1 MNEGSITTGE
11 RIDLRAIGRWAAA
24 HVDGFREP
32 FTMVK
37 FAGGQSNPTYL
48 IEAASGSYV
57 LRRQPFGPLLPSAH
71 AVHREYQLIAALH
84 PLGFP
89 VPRPYGLCADRSVIG
104 AMFYIMEYV
113 PGRNFTDGAMKS
125 LSPADRR
132 AAYHA
137 MVDTL
142 AALHRL
148 DPKTVGLADFGRP
161 GNYFERQIS
170 RWVKQYRATATDTI
184 SEMEKLIA
192 WLPRSAPAQTQT
204 ALIHGDYRID
214 NLIFAPNRSEII
226 GVIDWELSTLGD
238 PLADFSYFALNWVG
252 PPIGKSKVVE
262 LDLVALAIPTL
273 EQIIERYCA
282 AIGWQSIP
290 DLDWYFAY
298 NFFRLACILQGIKR
312 RVIDG
317 NASSEEGAAIGE
329 RVPTFAQAAWQFA
342 LKARAA

>member
-1 MNEGSITTGE
+1 MNEGTIATGE
-11 RIDLRAIGRWAAA
+11 RMDVQAIGCWAEAN
-24 HVDGFREP
+24 VDGFRGP
-32 FTMVK
+32 FTMMK

-48 IEAASGSYV
+48 IEAASSSYI

-71 AVHREYQLIAALH
+71 AVDREYRLISTLH

-89 VPRPYGLCADRSVIG
+89 VPRPYGLCTDPSVIG

-113 PGRNFTDGAMKS
+113 LGRNFTEGAPSS
-125 LSPADRR
+125 LCPADRR
-132 AAYHA
+132 AAYYA

-142 AALHRL
+142 AALHRI
-148 DPKTVGLADFGRP
+148 DPQPVGLADFGRP

-170 RWVKQYRATATDTI
+170 RWTKQYRATATDTI
-184 SEMEKLIA
+184 NEMEQLIE
-192 WLPRSAPAQTQT
+192 WLPRRAPTQSGT

-214 NLIFAPNRSEII
+214 NVIFAPDRAEII

-252 PPIGKSKVVE
+252 PAIGKSKVVA
-262 LDLVALAIPTL
+262 LDLVALGIPTL
-273 EQIIERYCA
+273 EEIIERYCA
-282 AIGWQSIP
+282 AVGWKSMP

-298 NFFRLACILQGIKR
+298 NCFRLACILQGIRKR
-312 RVIDG
+312 AMDG
-317 NASSEEGAAIGE
+317 NASSGEGAEIGK

-342 LKARAA
+342 LKAGAA